1 MNVYLS
7 VDMEGITGIVHR
19 DMLSQEAKDYD
30 RGRRLMTADAVAA
43 VEGLAQAGA
52 TYVLVNDGH
61 GPMRNLLFEEFRA
74 PAYLL
79 TGSGDSKEHCQ
90 VEGADLRHFDA
101 AVLVGYHA
109 MAQTPRAIAPH
120 TIAGVAVKELR
131 INGRPHGETG
141 LNAAVLG
148 SFGIPTVMVT
158 GDTTLTEE
166 ARQFLGDEL
175 VTVAVKEPVG
185 TAAAICRPQSE
196 TLPEIRDAARRAL
209 ENRDRIKPYAPSEF
223 NLEVDFYTV
232 PQCDR
237 ASRVAGVER
246 LGPMTVRIHGDNPWD
261 QYAALWAGLRAALNA
276 PQSWLA

>member
-1 MNVYLS
+1 MNIYMS

-19 DMLSQEAKDYD
+19 DMLSQEARDYE

-43 VEGLAQAGA
+43 VEGLAQGGA

-61 GPMRNLLFEEFRA
+61 GPMRNLLFEEFRS
-74 PAYLL
+74 PAVLL
-79 TGSGDSKEHCQ
+79 SGTADSKAHCQ
-90 VEGADLRHFDA
+90 VEAADLRHYDA
-101 AVLVGYHA
+101 AVFVGYHA
-109 MAQTPRAIAPH
+109 MARTPKAIAPH
-120 TIAGVAVKELR
+120 TIAGVAVAELR

-148 SFGIPTVMVT
+148 SLGIPVVMVT
-158 GDTTLTEE
+158 GDTTLEQE
-166 ARQFLGDEL
+166 AKAFLGDAIQ
-175 VTVAVKEPVG
+175 TVAVKEPVG
-185 TAAAICRPQSE
+185 TAAAICRPQQE

-209 ENRDRIKPYAPSEF
+209 ESRGQVKPYNPSEF
-223 NLEVDFYTV
+223 RLEVDFFNV

-246 LGPMTVRIHGDNPWD
+246 LGPLTMLVAGGSPWE
-261 QYAALWAGLRAALNA
+261 QYAVLWSALRAALNA